1 MQQMEFFPESPS
13 GKMSQAHSAATEE
26 QTSGLSSQRWMTSGH
41 WANGGMCWTR
51 SISESPKGVD
61 ECSSSLSLILQ
72 SSHKSGM
79 EKYFLSAKAA
89 EGILRRAGRRGRS
102 LPPLLE
108 QALERVAQMTI
119 KPKQDT

>member
-26 QTSGLSSQRWMTSGH
+26 QTSTLFSQRWMTSGH

-51 SISESPKGVD
+51 SISESPKDVA

-72 SSHKSGM
+72 SSHGSGM

-89 EGILRRAGRRGRS
+89 EGILRRATKRGKN
-102 LPPLLE
+102 LPVMLRE
-108 QALERVAQMTI
+108 ALVSATLR
-119 KPKQDT
+119 D